1 MIKDSLGDRC
11 KKYEAPWNTVLP
23 PRLPII
29 IRLDGRSWHSY
40 LKGCKKPFD
49 EKVIE
54 ALNKT
59 AIAVC
64 EEIQG
69 AQIAYC
75 QSDEISILIHGY
87 KRHESQSW
95 FDNKLEK
102 IISVSAAIAS
112 STMTLESYNVFG
124 KFKPATFDSRVMVV
138 PESDVCNVL
147 LWRQNDWTR
156 NSVQMLG
163 RSLYSQK
170 ECHGKNNSQLQDMIH
185 AKGQNW
191 NDLPTHLKRGR
202 CIVKKAYEVDGVTRY
217 KWEVDNDIPI
227 FSKDRNYI
235 EQYLKTE
242 DES

>member
-1 MIKDSLGDRC
+1 MTKDNLGDRM
-11 KKYEAPWNTVLP
+11 KRYENSFNIILP
-23 PRLPII
+23 QRLPII
-29 IRLDGRSWHSY
+29 ARLDGRAFHSFTRS
-40 LKGCKKPFD
+40 CKKPFD
-49 EKVIE
+49 EKLIN

-59 AIAVC
+59 GISLC

-69 AQIAYC
+69 AQIAFL
-75 QSDEISILIHGY
+75 QSDEISVLVHGY
-87 KRHESQSW
+87 KKLNSQSW
-95 FDNKLEK
+95 FDNRLQKML
-102 IISVSAAIAS
+102 SVSAGIAS
-112 STMTLESYNVFG
+112 ATMTIESEKVFG
-124 KFKPATFDSRVMVV
+124 KIKPAVFDSRAFVM
-138 PESDVCNVL
+138 PESEVCNAFIF
-147 LWRQNDWTR
+147 RQNDWTR
-156 NSVQMLG
+156 NSVQMVA
-163 RSLYSQK
+163 RSYFSQK

-202 CIVKKAYEVDGVTRY
+202 CIVKKAYEVGGIIRY